1 VSGTGG
7 ADIVHGAGLPS
18 PRWWRRYRDIPL
30 VILAVLSVVAA
41 VVGWVT
47 QYRLDS
53 AAAQPAAVAPT
64 PGAPQSDADGA
75 CRAPLPQ
82 PATQP
87 WIGSGGAAEAAW
99 QENSAQ
105 LANPVVLGRDGWAFY
120 NDQIEENFSQAVGR
134 RYLTIAE
141 VTAWHDYFSTLETAL
156 ADQGI
161 ELSIQISPS
170 ASSVYPEQLPE
181 WTDGIVGSTPM
192 DQFLA
197 ASPDLPIVD
206 FRHDLRAAAETDAVY
221 TPVNSH
227 WTDWGGY
234 VAWQTYAACHD
245 ATYPTA
251 DPVWIPAVAGV
262 DSTGIYN
269 EYAGYGVPDAEPAW
283 TVPDFSEA
291 FAEVSVTAGDGE
303 TSVVDGEATVALEAL
318 PASTVTDGARS
329 MRQALILRD
338 SMGSALSPYWGQ
350 EYAKTWQIQHRY
362 DDWSNPPNYRALV
375 DQYKPDVVIV
385 QLAERHLVNSPKT
398 GIGTGY

>member
-1 VSGTGG
+1 MSGTGG

-30 VILAVLSVVAA
+30 IILVILSVIAA

-53 AAAQPAAVAPT
+53 AAAQPAAVAPA
-64 PGAPQSDADGA
+64 PGAPQSDAA
-75 CRAPLPQ
+75 QQCRPALPQ

-87 WIGSGGAAEAAW
+87 WIGSDGAAEATW

-134 RYLTIAE
+134 RYLTVGE
-141 VTAWHDYFSTLETAL
+141 VTAWHDYFSTLEKAL

-206 FRHDLRAAAETDAVY
+206 FRHDLRTAAETHAVY

-245 ATYPTA
+245 AMYPTA
-251 DPVWIPAVAGV
+251 DPVWIPAVNGV
-262 DSTGIYN
+262 ESTRIYN

-283 TVPDFSEA
+283 TVPDFAET
-291 FAEVSVTAGDGE
+291 FADVSL
-303 TSVVDGEATVALEAL
+303 TVADGTTAVVAGQDPVDLSKL
-318 PASTVTDGARS
+318 PASTVTDGAKTT
-329 MRQALILRD
+329 QEALIMRD
-338 SMGSALSPYWGQ
+338 SMGGALSPYWGQ

-385 QLAERHLVNSPKT
+385 QLAERHLVNAPKT